1 MHYANVKRP
10 GVKPKIEVKLPPET
24 IKRQKITVTEIRI
37 VSISRF
43 ILGRGDGIRT
53 HDLLVPNQARY
64 HLRYASYPPIIVFFL
79 PSVNQKSICN
89 RNKLFRFCAYC
100 RSLIPRYGCKPQKL
114 SRFGAKYGVF
124 CDYPHRLIK
133 YVNIVAI
140 RVKVWYNIIALIKF
154 KFMEESV

>member
-1 MHYANVKRP
+1 MKNFLSFCRYAVKANMIRP
-10 GVKPKIEVKLPPET
+10 LAYVKLFKLFT
-24 IKRQKITVTEIRI
+24 RVLSDFKQQKGNGITVPFL
-37 VSISRF
+37 S
-43 ILGRGDGIRT
+43 GRGDGIRT

-140 RVKVWYNIIALIKF
+140 RVKV
-154 KFMEESV
+154 